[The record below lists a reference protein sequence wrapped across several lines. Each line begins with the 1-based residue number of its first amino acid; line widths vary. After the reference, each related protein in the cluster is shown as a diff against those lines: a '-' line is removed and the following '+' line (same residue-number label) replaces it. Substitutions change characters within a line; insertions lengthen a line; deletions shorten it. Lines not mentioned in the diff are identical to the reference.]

1 MKLTNRHVEMTC
13 NLVLSEREIQ
23 MLGWLAGYGA
33 KQIAEAITKD
43 LTSKF
48 SKEEW
53 EALWSTFRCELERTA
68 EHFRNVRSVFCGE
81 KMAADYP
88 KPDVVPRGTSG
99 S

>member
-43 LTSKF
+43 LTSKYP
-48 SKEEW
+48 KEEW
-53 EALWSTFRCELERTA
+53 EALWQALRGELERTA
-68 EHFRNVRSVFCGE
+68 EHFRNVRAVFHGE
-81 KMAADYP
+81 KMAVEHP
-88 KPDVVPRGTSG
+88 KLDVVPRGTSG